1 MSDEKKK
8 IDNRRTADLAALS
21 VIDDNSS
28 NGQIETSYERFVKM
42 QPQCNFGEQGI
53 CCRICLQ
60 GPCRITKKA
69 SKGICGAHDYTIV
82 ARNLIRMMCG
92 GCAAH
97 ADHARHMTHVGEM
110 MIQGKAEDYTIMDK
124 DKLYAVADRV
134 GVEREGKNDEE
145 VFEDLVKL
153 AKEDLTRFEGAHEK
167 PFTWLSKS
175 IIEERVNKLEA
186 CNIMPRGVF
195 GTIGEN
201 IAQTHVGMD
210 ADPVNLVFQGLKT
223 SVADFGSEHIATD
236 FSDIIFG
243 TPKPV
248 VSEAN
253 LGVLDKDYVNLAV
266 HGHNPILSEMI
277 VRAAREMR
285 ADAEKVGAKGIKVS
299 GICCTG
305 NEVLMRQG
313 VPVLTNFTSQE
324 LPIMTGALD
333 AMVVDIQCIMPG
345 IRAVAECFHTKI
357 ITTSVNVKIP
367 GAYHVDFVED
377 RADEKAREV
386 INLAISAYKERNP
399 DRINIPQIKHKV
411 VAGFSTEAILNI
423 FSAVNPDTPIK
434 VLTDAIESGEL
445 RGVVLLCGCNNLKRI
460 HDNNHLE
467 MAKDLARNNVFMVAT
482 GCAAGAY
489 AKAGMMTW
497 EAVEEYAGDGLKAFL
512 GRLNEANK
520 LKEKLPLV
528 FHMGSCVDNSRAYDL
543 MTAMARQWGV
553 DTPKVPYAASAPEAM
568 SEKAV
573 AIGSWCVTL
582 GMPTHVGVYPYITGS
597 DLVNGIALQIADDVY
612 GGYFMWEE
620 DPHKAVEKLLYALD
634 DRTWKMKVHR
644 QAMEKY
650 ETESI
655 SAGW

>member
-1 MSDEKKK
+1 MSEEKKK
-8 IDNRRTADLAALS
+8 IDNKRTIDPAALA
-21 VIDDNSS
+21 VLDENSL
-28 NGQIETSYERFVKM
+28 NGQLETTYDRFVKM

-110 MIQGKAEDYTIMDK
+110 MVEGKASDYQITDTA
-124 DKLYAVADRV
+124 KLYAVADRI
-134 GVEREGKNDEE
+134 GVERDGKSDEE
-145 VFEDLVKL
+145 ILKGLVKL
-153 AKEDLTRFEGAHEK
+153 AKEDLTRFEGAHEP

-175 IIEERVNKLEA
+175 IIEDRVKKLEA

-210 ADPVNLVFQGLKT
+210 ADPVNLIFQGLKT

-236 FSDIIFG
+236 LSDIIFG

-253 LGVLDKDYVNLAV
+253 LGVLDPEYINIAV

-277 VRAAREMR
+277 VKAAREMKME
-285 ADAEKVGAKGIKVS
+285 AEEVGAKGIKVS

-333 AMVVDIQCIMPG
+333 AMVVDIQCIIPG
-345 IRAVAECFHTKI
+345 IRAVAECFHTRI

-377 RADEKAREV
+377 RAVEKAHEV
-386 INLAISAYKERNP
+386 INLAIEAYKDRNN
-399 DRINIPQIKHKV
+399 DRINIPDVKNKV
-411 VAGFSTEAILNI
+411 VAGFSLEAILDI
-423 FSAVNPDTPIK
+423 FKAIEPDDPIK
-434 VLTDAIESGEL
+434 VLTGAIDSGEL
-445 RGVVLLCGCNNLKRI
+445 RGVVLLAGCNNLKRI

-467 MAKDLARNNVFMVAT
+467 IAKGLARNNVFMVAT

-489 AKAGMMTW
+489 AKAGLMTG
-497 EAVEEYAGDGLKAFL
+497 EAVEEYAGDGLKVFL
-512 GRLNEANK
+512 NRLNEANN
-520 LKEKLPLV
+520 LEEKLPLI

-543 MTAMARQWGV
+543 MTAMAREWGV

-597 DLVNGIALQIADDVY
+597 DLVNGIAMQIADDVY
-612 GGYFMWEE
+612 GGFFIWEE
-620 DPHKAVEKLLYALD
+620 DPEKSVEKILFALD
-634 DRTWKMKVHR
+634 DRTWKLKVHR
-644 QAMEKY
+644 LAKEKY
-650 ETESI
+650 ETETI
-655 SAGW
+655 STGW

>member
-1 MSDEKKK
+1 MSKKK
-8 IDNRRTADLAALS
+8 IDNKRTVDPAALQ
-21 VIDDNSS
+21 VIEASD
-28 NGQIETSYERFVKM
+28 GKVETSYDRYVNM

-69 SKGICGAHDYTIV
+69 SKGVCGAHDYTIV
-82 ARNLIRMMCG
+82 ARHLIRMMCG

-110 MIQGKAEDYTIMDK
+110 MTEGKAPDYKITDT
-124 DKLYAVADRV
+124 DKLYAVADRI
-134 GVEREGKNDEE
+134 GVSREGKSDEE
-145 VFEDLVKL
+145 IFRELVHL
-153 AKEDLTRFEGAHEK
+153 AKEDLCRFEGAHEE
-167 PFTWLSKS
+167 PFRWLSRS
-175 IIEERVNKLEA
+175 IIEERVKKLED

-195 GTIGEN
+195 GTISEN

-210 ADPVNLVFQGLKT
+210 ADPVNLIFQGLKT
-223 SVADFGSEHIATD
+223 SVADFGSEHMATD
-236 FSDIIFG
+236 FSDIVFG

-253 LGVLDKDYVNLAV
+253 LGVLDPDYVNIAV

-277 VRAAREMR
+277 VKAAREMKT
-285 ADAEKVGAKGIKVS
+285 DAEKIGAKGIKVS

-313 VPVLTNFTSQE
+313 VPLLTNFTSQE

-333 AMVVDIQCIMPG
+333 AMIVDIQCIYPS
-345 IRAVAECFHTKI
+345 IRAVAECFHTCI
-357 ITTSVNVKIP
+357 VTTSGNVKIP
-367 GAYHVDFVED
+367 GAHHVDFVEEY
-377 RADEKAREV
+377 ATEKAREV
-386 INLAISAYKERNP
+386 INLALGAYQERNN
-399 DRINIPQIKHKV
+399 DRINIPQIKSKV
-411 VAGFSTEAILNI
+411 VAGFSVEALLDLFGTI
-423 FSAVNPDTPIK
+423 NPDNPIK
-434 VLTDAIESGEL
+434 VLTDAIDAGEL
-445 RGVVLLCGCNNLKRI
+445 RGVVLLAGCNNLKRV
-460 HDNNHLE
+460 HDENHLV
-467 MAKDLARNNVFMVAT
+467 MAKGLAKNDVFMVAT

-489 AKAGMMTW
+489 AKAGLMTW
-497 EAVEEYAGDGLKAFL
+497 EAVEEYAGEGLKAFIN
-512 GRLNEANK
+512 RLNVANKDK

-528 FHMGSCVDNSRAYDL
+528 YHMGSCVDNSRAYDL
-543 MTAMARQWGV
+543 MTLMATQWDV
-553 DTPKVPYAASAPEAM
+553 DAPKVPYAASAPEAM

-612 GGYFMWEE
+612 GGYFIWET
-620 DPHKAVEKLLYALD
+620 DPEKSVDRVVAALD
-634 DRTWKMKVHR
+634 DRTWKLRVHR
-644 QAMEKY
+644 MAKENY
-650 ETESI
+650 ETSAI